1 MKTRRQRWVSFL
13 SGGPPV
19 ANRGGR
25 SRLASR
31 LAAAGAAA
39 VAVGCVVTLPES
51 GASAQSS
58 HRLVGTFKITPGSCN
73 PITKTAAGSYF
84 RLIFP
89 KGNIL
94 FGPFF
99 QNSTSPCFDKS
110 YTTISPGTQG
120 GLVTGAF
127 QPGPPRAFTDER
139 RRPCPGDHSTGVRS
153 QPLLSRLRPNR
164 VTPRRSSRS
173 RARPSPRTGS
183 RLTGTSKPSRLHG
196 RTSTSIKARPNPA
209 GGVPALPCR
218 SRGDLQRRDA
228 CLHDSTGP
236 ARSSGDP
243 SPASSANGTWWE
255 SSSRSGRNPI
265 SQKPTT
271 SVDRAWRA
279 GGSVKPISCS
289 AF

>member
-110 YTTISPGTQG
+110 YTTVSPGTQG

-127 QPGPPRAFTDER
+127 QPGPPRAFAANGDAR
-139 RRPCPGDHSTGVRS
+139 AQAIIRPVPFAAIGLSLSTQSSDS
-153 QPLLSRLRPNR
+153 Q
-164 VTPRRSSRS
+164 TK
-173 RARPSPRTGS
+173 RAVPVPSITATGS
-183 RLTGTSKPSRLHG
+183 RLSGNLEAVSAAWKNIYFNQGSPKPGG
-196 RTSTSIKARPNPA
+196 RRP
-209 GGVPALPCR
+209 GLTVPV
-218 SRGDLQRRDA
+218 
-228 CLHDSTGP
+228 
-236 ARSSGDP
+236 
-243 SPASSANGTWWE
+243 
-255 SSSRSGRNPI
+255 SGRYNSRTRVFVI
-265 SQKPTT
+265 EWTSQI
-271 SVDRAWRA
+271 V
-279 GGSVKPISCS
+279 GGPFTGFTGQWHLVGKFVPQR
-289 AF
+289 